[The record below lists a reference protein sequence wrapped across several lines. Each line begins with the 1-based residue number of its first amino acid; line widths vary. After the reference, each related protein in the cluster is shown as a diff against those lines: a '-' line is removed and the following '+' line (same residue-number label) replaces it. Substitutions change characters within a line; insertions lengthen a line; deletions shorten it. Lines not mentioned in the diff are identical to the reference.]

1 MGTKEEAIMP
11 TKEEVQQIIQAYR
24 LYMLAYGAKVAG
36 AQEEAVS
43 CSERL
48 KELDPTGE
56 LQEIFQ
62 GLVPDLDN
70 ESAEKG
76 RQMGMRIGLAIRD
89 QIAKGL

>member
-11 TKEEVQQIIQAYR
+11 TKEEVQRIVQAYR
-24 LYMLAYGAKVAG
+24 LYTVAYGAKVVG
-36 AQEEAVS
+36 MQEEAAS
-43 CSERL
+43 YSERL

-62 GLVPDLDN
+62 GMVPEPDN
-70 ESAEKG
+70 ESEKKG
-76 RQMGMRIGLAIRD
+76 REMGMRIGLAIRD